1 MELLR
6 QLLEMSPRRID
17 PTDFG
22 LDNEL
27 ENKSY
32 GRQLVSRGAIPIKK
46 HGDDYTL
53 YEIDRGYVLM
63 KNDTKEIV
71 YQMEYRQ
78 QFFPGINRKAVRQI
92 KVWRNLLVTETQ
104 NLSKDIFF
112 NTLLYNFK
120 TIITDSEQTEAGEAF
135 WKNRIGEVLSD
146 SKCYIYFADI
156 QHPRQVV
163 KINNRQDYV
172 KYRDL
177 AYGDSK
183 QYQSKKFVITT
194 DPLDEFGS

>member
-1 MELLR
+1 M
-6 QLLEMSPRRID
+6 
-17 PTDFG
+17 F
-22 LDNEL
+22 
-27 ENKSY
+27 
-32 GRQLVSRGAIPIKK
+32 LVYLTHSLK
-46 HGDDYTL
+46 T
-53 YEIDRGYVLM
+53 V
-63 KNDTKEIV
+63 
-71 YQMEYRQ
+71 
-78 QFFPGINRKAVRQI
+78 RK
-92 KVWRNLLVTETQ
+92 
-104 NLSKDIFF
+104 
-112 NTLLYNFK
+112 
-120 TIITDSEQTEAGEAF
+120 
-135 WKNRIGEVLSD
+135 KNRIGEVLSD